1 MSTLDTR
8 YPIGRFLPPK
18 SYDATLRAEHLAQLA
33 RQPGDLR
40 AAVAGLSAGQLD
52 TPYRDGGWTVRQ
64 VVHHV
69 PDSHV
74 NAYVRHRLT
83 VTEEQ
88 PTIRGYDEVAWAAT
102 PEVPAGDVEPP
113 LALLDALHRRWLDFL
128 HALPESAWQRTFLH
142 GDTGKVWTLAESLAL
157 YAWHGRHHVA
167 QIIALRRRSGW

>member
-8 YPIGRFLPPK
+8 YPIGRFLPPT
-18 SYDATLRAEHLAQLA
+18 SHDPELRAGHLAQLA

-40 AAVAGLSAGQLD
+40 IAVAGLSASQLD

-74 NAYVRHRLT
+74 NAYIRHRLT
-83 VTEEQ
+83 VTEER

-102 PEVPAGDVEPP
+102 SDVVAGDVAVP
-113 LALLDALHRRWLDFL
+113 LALLEALHRRWLDFL
-128 HALPESAWQRTFLH
+128 QALPESAWQRTFLH

-167 QIIALRRRSGW
+167 QITALRQSSGW